1 MKKIFSFGKKKK
13 GQSPSSRAS
22 LPGVP
27 GGGGYELREK
37 ELGKLHRAAAGGDL
51 GRLQQLLKKNDINQL
66 DKENRTPLHL
76 ACANGHSDVV
86 TYLVD
91 NKCKL
96 NLCDNDNRS
105 PLMKAVQCQQ
115 EKCATMLLEHGAD
128 PNLVD
133 VNSSTALHLAAQTA
147 NISLAVLLL
156 EYNAHIEAQNKE
168 GYTPLTIA
176 ITENHQEMV
185 EFLLRKGAD
194 VHARDKSK
202 RTPLMIAASGGE
214 LSLIKVLLQYGA
226 DVSHKDINGWTS
238 EDYALIG
245 GYSGLSKQLS
255 EYANWKNVEKPSPN
269 NTKGMS
275 VFSSPDRVGD
285 VGFALGAPATD
296 KEEMQQSPS
305 QTSRTRDSGK
315 VIDDLSQGDSVR
327 SSKKD
332 EGDDSWLTSEEEEL
346 DFTPKK
352 PQKPSL
358 TLLMNSSQQFKK
370 NNGEDIRIGSPQ
382 SSRQNLKQVTRNHT
396 NLNKKECKE
405 LTNEDISEASEQEKG
420 ELEEEEEEE
429 DDEEEFSQ
437 EEKEDEDTE
446 DEEGGQDDYTEDE
459 EEEYVGKLEHKRD
472 QELEI
477 FNNAV
482 KSEREVK
489 SGSKN
494 IHDGGSHETC
504 EEEDQEMQESV
515 DIPVSFI
522 AGHYEGL
529 KENITAISSKMVNNE
544 VPYDSSK
551 KGDGSEHEEINE
563 FQNTNELLHTDGNEK
578 IRCKN
583 CSSFEGSE
591 MTAWKKGASP
601 SVLNSCYIK
610 EENPNLVDDIF
621 ESDDDPWSET
631 ENPRCEN
638 RRQDSE
644 KLRFV
649 GDQNAGK
656 EQCKNSKELGNTVC
670 ETLEPE
676 SENLPV
682 NSGDENL
689 KEAFQP
695 SIKEESSEE
704 EDDIEQPQISNV
716 GDKNLIC
723 SGNREA
729 QNPSED
735 TPVRKVLGLEE
746 EEDTESPWDSECAS
760 ESPRKLP
767 VNLLISSAVRTE
779 THMQSIFEE
788 PNEGF
793 CEKNLDSQPKT
804 TQAILETND
813 TSSCPAK
820 GIEIGKRQKSDLMEE
835 LGLDDADD
843 IEDVS
848 DWDSTSISLKNL
860 PGTKSPN
867 VLTFG
872 NPSSLLPMLTAKD
885 DAAATASEVIPP
897 RLEEMSKPQ
906 TVTAPENTH
915 LYSLQKQLLPVILK
929 SKDELSEPSFNMPSP
944 DEEQEDAGE
953 NCKKQDKHILGTTNL
968 TEKTASDNQTD
979 KTEISFPHPKTK
991 TEPLKQ
997 NEDSHGD
1004 DVQLNPKLWEER
1016 YEKMWVENDKRE
1028 VKTNFKSITAE
1039 LKKMFGEIKEVQQ
1052 TAPMEGT
1059 LQDGF
1064 SEELESI
1071 HKAPHNL
1078 TKPTSRIEE
1087 RSEFMDLCSV
1097 LEQKASSNEN
1107 VISYALNSS
1116 SHEHPNQYII
1126 RLCEN
1131 DNKLCTEHVWNV
1143 NEEGFTN
1150 NAESTK
1156 VAVNKE
1162 RGDQIAAMEIEE
1174 NVDGNISD
1182 LENSPGCSLKH
1193 SLKESILDK
1202 RANIPDVVRPVSTDD
1217 KSTLLAV
1224 AKNKLGKDT
1233 CYFNDIPKDCFVG
1246 NPKTSNTEIES
1257 NLGNSRQSRDETLKR
1272 LLDEELEQ
1280 DMERFKNE
1288 VGMLQI
1294 VFLALEKEKV
1304 QLQKEVEKE
1313 KRKQKCGERE
1323 DAYKSYMQTLAG
1335 NGINQQMKQKGT
1347 VKGNQYSTVESG
1359 ETTEEEKHTKNS
1371 ISSKE
1376 REKLIQIPLKGSN
1389 SALNVKDAKKNEN
1402 KKRISKQRGNQQM
1415 NSTNGNQ
1422 FQILDDSTLSETSQ
1436 DEGRPG
1442 ARTVDERNK
1451 IGKQMD
1457 VADDFDELTQSSDT
1471 ATEDFEL
1478 SASTYRDAVLLIEQL
1493 SMDGKDSI
1501 SLLKIQN
1508 LLHGYE
1514 RLIEREKGRY
1524 TQLLGKVRKLE
1535 NEKKELQAVLE
1546 ETREL
1551 KSRLDHQKV
1560 EWESDVSSLKFTL
1573 KQEEEKRLSI
1583 EMLYDKNRELLR
1595 KKEDQYCKEM
1605 EEKQQLELTQRSLEM
1620 ELRTL
1625 RNHLKQVEEE
1635 RNETQRQ
1642 LSQEQSARAL
1652 QEGILNNHLW
1662 RQKEI
1667 EEETKITAAKSSE
1680 VPDNLRE
1687 KDLLHKN
1694 QKLQDEIAILRL
1706 ELDQIRIRHQEEET
1720 KYLEEN
1726 EVLKEKNEDLRKE
1739 LKLNEEALTQT
1750 VFQYNGQLNVLKT
1763 ESAMLTSKIEHAKE
1777 NKDRLETET
1786 ESFRSRL
1793 NSAVQELE
1801 CCRKSKTDVERTLQ
1815 RERDEW
1821 LRLQDKLNHD
1831 LSNLRDTNN
1840 ILSQQLSKVETKANS
1855 LENELHHVT
1864 HTFRE
1869 KTLLLESAQRDL
1881 SYAQCQAKELDYAR
1895 QTEKD
1900 QMSKY
1905 IVKQESMQER
1915 LAQLQSENV
1924 LLRQQLEDM
1933 QNKGIIKEKVVSDV
1947 QDRFSDI
1954 FSKLRA
1960 DTEKQIHM
1968 MEERNKEL
1976 ITKCNNLRE
1985 QVFKYETEK
1994 VEREGTVRQLQQELA
2009 DALKKQSMSE
2019 ASLEV
2024 TTRYRNDLE
2033 EDKLHLQ
2040 KEIDKIKTK
2049 LQESEDQYIQSERRV
2064 HDLKNALDSKEREVN
2079 ASSQKLQDLLIAS
2092 SGTNNAIKQLEE
2104 HIQRLEIENA
2114 RLEATTKQQTIRIEV
2129 LQKDL
2134 QDSASVHNRLEDLI
2148 TGLQTAKIN
2157 LEEQLNQQV
2166 QKQTM
2171 LSMTAKDTHNLWEEE
2186 LKSRSKL
2193 GVRLSQLDREKAEM
2207 LEQFESERKKVKKLV
2222 ELKRSV
2228 EARLDQEMK
2237 RNSELQK
2244 ECNGMKKLLKT
2255 AKKKL
2260 KEYENGESVSQ
2271 FSFQGELK
2279 NRYSEMDNE
2288 VSRLRTKIDELSK
2301 KLDIESKKSTQL
2313 ESTNRDLR
2321 EQLSSMKILHKNH
2334 EKLEKSKWQL
2344 EGEVATLKHQVETNM
2359 MDHSQLEQYKREI
2372 EERARQEI
2380 RQKLEE
2386 VNLFLQT
2393 QAASQ
2398 ETLEQIRT
2406 TNNTSLRNQLEHRI
2420 RDLESELARIK
2431 NTQEDSVFQKQSTQ
2445 TELERYK
2452 ELYLEELKI
2461 RKSLA
2466 SKLDRAN
2473 ERIAEANA
2481 KLLHERHRSKSLIAN
2496 SIVNGGL
2503 SASPVLDTTQL
2514 GNLGNNLTLNRSL
2527 GLGGSFINPT
2537 GNALSS
2543 KNRVEAYLAKMQQ
2556 ELEKSITKE
2565 LDQATAELENGSVR
2579 VSPVGSTDGSSKNL
2593 NVDQDPVSRAT
2604 QQYLDVL
2611 KKNYMI

>member
-1 MKKIFSFGKKKK
+1 MKKIFGFGKKKK
-13 GQSPSSRAS
+13 GQSPSGRAS
-22 LPGVP
+22 LPGV
-27 GGGGYELREK
+27 GYELREK

-51 GRLQQLLKKNDINQL
+51 GRLQQLLKKHDINQL

-76 ACANGHSDVV
+76 ACANGHSDIVN
-86 TYLVD
+86 YLVD

-133 VNSSTALHLAAQTA
+133 VKSNTALHLAAQTA
-147 NISLAVLLL
+147 NISLVVQLL
-156 EYNAHIEAQNKE
+156 EYNAHIDSQNKE
-168 GYTPLTIA
+168 GYTPLTVA

-255 EYANWKNVEKPSPN
+255 EYANWNNVEKPSPN

-296 KEEMQQSPS
+296 KE
-305 QTSRTRDSGK
+305 
-315 VIDDLSQGDSVR
+315 VIDDLSQGDSLR
-327 SSKKD
+327 SSEKD

-358 TLLMNSSQQFKK
+358 TLLMNSSHQFKK
-370 NNGEDIRIGSPQ
+370 NIGEK
-382 SSRQNLKQVTRNHT
+382 SSIMRTEHIAISQQNKSDC
-396 NLNKKECKE
+396 EA
-405 LTNEDISEASEQEKG
+405 EDVIETPPKP
-420 ELEEEEEEE
+420 
-429 DDEEEFSQ
+429 FSQ
-437 EEKEDEDTE
+437 
-446 DEEGGQDDYTEDE
+446 
-459 EEEYVGKLEHKRD
+459 
-472 QELEI
+472 
-477 FNNAV
+477 V
-482 KSEREVK
+482 KSYPQPLHP
-489 SGSKN
+489 SPGS
-494 IHDGGSHETC
+494 C
-504 EEEDQEMQESV
+504 
-515 DIPVSFI
+515 
-522 AGHYEGL
+522 
-529 KENITAISSKMVNNE
+529 SKPSQMT
-544 VPYDSSK
+544 PP
-551 KGDGSEHEEINE
+551 
-563 FQNTNELLHTDGNEK
+563 LLGFK
-578 IRCKN
+578 
-583 CSSFEGSE
+583 
-591 MTAWKKGASP
+591 
-601 SVLNSCYIK
+601 
-610 EENPNLVDDIF
+610 
-621 ESDDDPWSET
+621 
-631 ENPRCEN
+631 
-638 RRQDSE
+638 Q
-644 KLRFV
+644 
-649 GDQNAGK
+649 
-656 EQCKNSKELGNTVC
+656 
-670 ETLEPE
+670 
-676 SENLPV
+676 
-682 NSGDENL
+682 
-689 KEAFQP
+689 
-695 SIKEESSEE
+695 EESSEE
-704 EDDIEQPQISNV
+704 EDDIKQPQISNV
-716 GDKNLIC
+716 IDKSLIC
-723 SGNREA
+723 NGNREA

-735 TPVRKVLGLEE
+735 TAIRKDTMSVLGLDE

-767 VNLLISSAVRTE
+767 VNLLISSAVRTD

-793 CEKNLDSQPKT
+793 CEKTLDSQPKT

-820 GIEIGKRQKSDLMEE
+820 GIETGKRQKSDLMEE

-860 PGTKSPN
+860 PGTKSPK

-872 NPSSLLPMLTAKD
+872 NPSSLLPTLTAKD
-885 DAAATASEVIPP
+885 DAAATASGVIPP
-897 RLEEMSKPQ
+897 RLEEMSKAQ
-906 TVTAPENTH
+906 TVTAPENTY
-915 LYSLQKQLLPVILK
+915 LYSLQKQLLPVTLK
-929 SKDELSEPSFNMPSP
+929 SKDELSKPSFNMPSP
-944 DEEQEDAGE
+944 DEEREDAGE
-953 NCKKQDKHILGTTNL
+953 NCKKQ
-968 TEKTASDNQTD
+968 
-979 KTEISFPHPKTK
+979 
-991 TEPLKQ
+991 
-997 NEDSHGD
+997 
-1004 DVQLNPKLWEER
+1004 VEE
-1016 YEKMWVENDKRE
+1016 
-1028 VKTNFKSITAE
+1028 
-1039 LKKMFGEIKEVQQ
+1039 
-1052 TAPMEGT
+1052 
-1059 LQDGF
+1059 
-1064 SEELESI
+1064 
-1071 HKAPHNL
+1071 
-1078 TKPTSRIEE
+1078 
-1087 RSEFMDLCSV
+1087 
-1097 LEQKASSNEN
+1097 
-1107 VISYALNSS
+1107 
-1116 SHEHPNQYII
+1116 
-1126 RLCEN
+1126 
-1131 DNKLCTEHVWNV
+1131 
-1143 NEEGFTN
+1143 
-1150 NAESTK
+1150 
-1156 VAVNKE
+1156 
-1162 RGDQIAAMEIEE
+1162 
-1174 NVDGNISD
+1174 
-1182 LENSPGCSLKH
+1182 
-1193 SLKESILDK
+1193 
-1202 RANIPDVVRPVSTDD
+1202 
-1217 KSTLLAV
+1217 
-1224 AKNKLGKDT
+1224 
-1233 CYFNDIPKDCFVG
+1233 
-1246 NPKTSNTEIES
+1246 
-1257 NLGNSRQSRDETLKR
+1257 
-1272 LLDEELEQ
+1272 
-1280 DMERFKNE
+1280 
-1288 VGMLQI
+1288 
-1294 VFLALEKEKV
+1294 
-1304 QLQKEVEKE
+1304 E
-1313 KRKQKCGERE
+1313 KRKQKCGEMLAMEKRE
-1323 DAYKSYMQTLAG
+1323 DAYKSHMQILAG
-1335 NGINQQMKQKGT
+1335 NGINQQMKQKLT
-1347 VKGNQYSTVESG
+1347 IKGNQYSTVESG
-1359 ETTEEEKHTKNS
+1359 ETTEEEKHMKNS

-1376 REKLIQIPLKGSN
+1376 RAKFIQIPLKGN
-1389 SALNVKDAKKNEN
+1389 SALNVKDVKKNEN

-1422 FQILDDSTLSETSQ
+1422 FQVLDDSTLSETSQ

-1442 ARTVDERNK
+1442 TKTVDERNK

-1471 ATEDFEL
+1471 ATEDLEL
-1478 SASTYRDAVLLIEQL
+1478 PASAYRDAMLLIEQL

-1514 RLIEREKGRY
+1514 RLIDREKGRY

-1535 NEKKELQAVLE
+1535 NEKKELQTVLD

-1551 KSRLDHQKV
+1551 KSMLDHQKM

-1573 KQEEEKRLSI
+1573 KQEEERRMST
-1583 EMLYDKNRELLR
+1583 EMLYEKNRELLR
-1595 KKEDQYCKEM
+1595 KKEDQYCKEL

-1662 RQKEI
+1662 KQKEI
-1667 EEETKITAAKSSE
+1667 EEETKITVAKSSE
-1680 VPDNLRE
+1680 VPDNQRE

-1694 QKLQDEIAILRL
+1694 QILQDEIAILRL

-1777 NKDRLETET
+1777 NKDRLETEM

-1801 CCRKSKTDVERTLQ
+1801 CCRKSKSDVERTLQ

-1821 LRLQDKLNHD
+1821 LRLQDKLSHD

-1864 HTFRE
+1864 HTLRE
-1869 KTLLLESAQRDL
+1869 KTLLLESTQRDL
-1881 SYAQCQAKELDYAR
+1881 SHAQCQAKELDHAR
-1895 QTEKD
+1895 QIEKD
-1900 QMSKY
+1900 QMNKY

-1960 DTEKQIHM
+1960 DTEKQVHM

-2033 EDKLHLQ
+2033 DDKLHLQ

-2049 LQESEDQYIQSERRV
+2049 LQESEDQYIQSERRI

-2114 RLEATTKQQTIRIEV
+2114 RLEATTKQQTSRIEV

-2171 LSMTAKDTHNLWEEE
+2171 LSITAKDTHNLWEEE

-2228 EARLDQEMK
+2228 DVRLDQEMK

-2255 AKKKL
+2255 VKKKL
-2260 KEYENGESVSQ
+2260 KEYENGEGVSQ

-2288 VSRLRTKIDELSK
+2288 VSRLRTKTDDLSK
-2301 KLDIESKKSTQL
+2301 KLDIESKKNMQL

-2344 EGEVATLKHQVETNM
+2344 EGEVAHLKHQVETNM
-2359 MDHSQLEQYKREI
+2359 MDHSQIEQYKREI

-2398 ETLEQIRT
+2398 ETLEQIRI
-2406 TNNTSLRNQLEHRI
+2406 TNNASLRNQLEHRI

-2452 ELYLEELKI
+2452 DLYLEELKI

-2473 ERIAEANA
+2473 EKIAEANA
-2481 KLLHERHRSKSLIAN
+2481 KLLQERHRSKSLIAN
-2496 SIVNGGL
+2496 SIVNGSL

-2514 GNLGNNLTLNRSL
+2514 GNLGNNLTLHRSL

-2543 KNRVEAYLAKMQQ
+2543 KNRVEAYLAKMQA

-2565 LDQATAELENGSVR
+2565 LDQATAELETGSVR

-2604 QQYLDVL
+2604 RQYQDIL

>member
-1 MKKIFSFGKKKK
+1 MKKIFGFGKKKK
-13 GQSPSSRAS
+13 GQSPSSRVS

-27 GGGGYELREK
+27 GGGYELREK

-76 ACANGHSDVV
+76 ACANGHLDVV

-128 PNLVD
+128 PNPVD
-133 VNSSTALHLAAQTA
+133 VNSNTALHLAAQTA

-194 VHARDKSK
+194 VHARDTSK

-214 LSLIKVLLQYGA
+214 LNLIKVLLQYGA

-238 EDYALIG
+238 EDYALIS

-296 KEEMQQSPS
+296 KE
-305 QTSRTRDSGK
+305 

-327 SSKKD
+327 SSEKD

-358 TLLMNSSQQFKK
+358 TQLMNSSQQFKK
-370 NNGEDIRIGSPQ
+370 NIGEKSSIMRTEHIAVSQQNKSDCEAEDVIESPP
-382 SSRQNLKQVTRNHT
+382 KP
-396 NLNKKECKE
+396 
-405 LTNEDISEASEQEKG
+405 
-420 ELEEEEEEE
+420 
-429 DDEEEFSQ
+429 FSQ
-437 EEKEDEDTE
+437 
-446 DEEGGQDDYTEDE
+446 
-459 EEEYVGKLEHKRD
+459 
-472 QELEI
+472 I
-477 FNNAV
+477 
-482 KSEREVK
+482 KSYPRPVHP
-489 SGSKN
+489 SPGS
-494 IHDGGSHETC
+494 
-504 EEEDQEMQESV
+504 
-515 DIPVSFI
+515 F
-522 AGHYEGL
+522 
-529 KENITAISSKMVNNE
+529 SKPSQMT
-544 VPYDSSK
+544 PP
-551 KGDGSEHEEINE
+551 
-563 FQNTNELLHTDGNEK
+563 LLGFK
-578 IRCKN
+578 
-583 CSSFEGSE
+583 
-591 MTAWKKGASP
+591 
-601 SVLNSCYIK
+601 
-610 EENPNLVDDIF
+610 
-621 ESDDDPWSET
+621 
-631 ENPRCEN
+631 
-638 RRQDSE
+638 Q
-644 KLRFV
+644 
-649 GDQNAGK
+649 
-656 EQCKNSKELGNTVC
+656 
-670 ETLEPE
+670 
-676 SENLPV
+676 
-682 NSGDENL
+682 
-689 KEAFQP
+689 
-695 SIKEESSEE
+695 EESSEE
-704 EDDIEQPQISNV
+704 EGDIEQPQISNV
-716 GDKNLIC
+716 GDKSLIC
-723 SGNREA
+723 NGNREA

-735 TPVRKVLGLEE
+735 TPIRKVLGLEE

-788 PNEGF
+788 PSEGF

-897 RLEEMSKPQ
+897 RLEEMSKAQ

-944 DEEQEDAGE
+944 DEEREDAGE
-953 NCKKQDKHILGTTNL
+953 NCKK
-968 TEKTASDNQTD
+968 
-979 KTEISFPHPKTK
+979 
-991 TEPLKQ
+991 
-997 NEDSHGD
+997 
-1004 DVQLNPKLWEER
+1004 R
-1016 YEKMWVENDKRE
+1016 
-1028 VKTNFKSITAE
+1028 
-1039 LKKMFGEIKEVQQ
+1039 
-1052 TAPMEGT
+1052 
-1059 LQDGF
+1059 
-1064 SEELESI
+1064 
-1071 HKAPHNL
+1071 
-1078 TKPTSRIEE
+1078 
-1087 RSEFMDLCSV
+1087 
-1097 LEQKASSNEN
+1097 
-1107 VISYALNSS
+1107 
-1116 SHEHPNQYII
+1116 
-1126 RLCEN
+1126 
-1131 DNKLCTEHVWNV
+1131 
-1143 NEEGFTN
+1143 
-1150 NAESTK
+1150 
-1156 VAVNKE
+1156 
-1162 RGDQIAAMEIEE
+1162 
-1174 NVDGNISD
+1174 
-1182 LENSPGCSLKH
+1182 
-1193 SLKESILDK
+1193 
-1202 RANIPDVVRPVSTDD
+1202 
-1217 KSTLLAV
+1217 
-1224 AKNKLGKDT
+1224 
-1233 CYFNDIPKDCFVG
+1233 
-1246 NPKTSNTEIES
+1246 
-1257 NLGNSRQSRDETLKR
+1257 
-1272 LLDEELEQ
+1272 
-1280 DMERFKNE
+1280 
-1288 VGMLQI
+1288 
-1294 VFLALEKEKV
+1294 
-1304 QLQKEVEKE
+1304 VEKE

-1335 NGINQQMKQKGT
+1335 NGINQQMKQKLT
-1347 VKGNQYSTVESG
+1347 IKGNQYSTVESG
-1359 ETTEEEKHTKNS
+1359 ETTEEKHTKNS

-1376 REKLIQIPLKGSN
+1376 RAKLIQIPLKGN

-1402 KKRISKQRGNQQM
+1402 KTHISKQRGNQQM

-1451 IGKQMD
+1451 IGKKMD
-1457 VADDFDELTQSSDT
+1457 VAEDFDELTQSSDT

-1478 SASTYRDAVLLIEQL
+1478 PTSTCRDAMLLIEQL
-1493 SMDGKDSI
+1493 SMDGKADSI

-1551 KSRLDHQKV
+1551 KSMLDHQKM

-1652 QEGILNNHLW
+1652 QEGILNSHLW

-1680 VPDNLRE
+1680 VPDNQRE

-1694 QKLQDEIAILRL
+1694 QKLQDEVAILRL

-1777 NKDRLETET
+1777 NKDRLETEM

-1801 CCRKSKTDVERTLQ
+1801 CCRKSKNDVERTLQ

-1869 KTLLLESAQRDL
+1869 KTLLLESTQRDL
-1881 SYAQCQAKELDYAR
+1881 SHAQCQAKELDYAR

-1924 LLRQQLEDM
+1924 LLRQQLEDV

-1947 QDRFSDI
+1947 QDKFSDI

-1960 DTEKQIHM
+1960 DTEKQINM

-2288 VSRLRTKIDELSK
+2288 VSRLRTTIDELSK

-2313 ESTNRDLR
+2313 ESTNCDLR

-2420 RDLESELARIK
+2420 RDLESELAKIK

-2473 ERIAEANA
+2473 ERIADANA

-2496 SIVNGGL
+2496 SIVNGSL
-2503 SASPVLDTTQL
+2503 SASPVLDTTQF

-2565 LDQATAELENGSVR
+2565 LDQATAELETGSVR

>member
-1 MKKIFSFGKKKK
+1 MKKIFGFGKKKK
-13 GQSPSSRAS
+13 GQSPSGRAS
-22 LPGVP
+22 LPGV
-27 GGGGYELREK
+27 GYELREK

-51 GRLQQLLKKNDINQL
+51 GRLQQLLKKHDINQL

-76 ACANGHSDVV
+76 ACANGHSDIVN
-86 TYLVD
+86 YLVD

-133 VNSSTALHLAAQTA
+133 VKSNTALHLAAQTA
-147 NISLAVLLL
+147 NISLVVQLL
-156 EYNAHIEAQNKE
+156 EYNAHIDSQNKE
-168 GYTPLTIA
+168 GYTPLTVA

-255 EYANWKNVEKPSPN
+255 EYANWNNVEKPSPN

-296 KEEMQQSPS
+296 KEEMQQSPN

-315 VIDDLSQGDSVR
+315 VIDDLSQGDSLR
-327 SSKKD
+327 SSEKD

-358 TLLMNSSQQFKK
+358 TLLMNSSHQFKK
-370 NNGEDIRIGSPQ
+370 NIGEK
-382 SSRQNLKQVTRNHT
+382 SSIMRTEHIAISQQNKSDC
-396 NLNKKECKE
+396 EA
-405 LTNEDISEASEQEKG
+405 EDVIETPPKP
-420 ELEEEEEEE
+420 
-429 DDEEEFSQ
+429 FSQ
-437 EEKEDEDTE
+437 
-446 DEEGGQDDYTEDE
+446 
-459 EEEYVGKLEHKRD
+459 
-472 QELEI
+472 
-477 FNNAV
+477 V
-482 KSEREVK
+482 KSYPQPLHP
-489 SGSKN
+489 SPGS
-494 IHDGGSHETC
+494 C
-504 EEEDQEMQESV
+504 
-515 DIPVSFI
+515 
-522 AGHYEGL
+522 
-529 KENITAISSKMVNNE
+529 SKPSQMT
-544 VPYDSSK
+544 PP
-551 KGDGSEHEEINE
+551 
-563 FQNTNELLHTDGNEK
+563 LLGFK
-578 IRCKN
+578 
-583 CSSFEGSE
+583 
-591 MTAWKKGASP
+591 
-601 SVLNSCYIK
+601 
-610 EENPNLVDDIF
+610 
-621 ESDDDPWSET
+621 
-631 ENPRCEN
+631 
-638 RRQDSE
+638 Q
-644 KLRFV
+644 
-649 GDQNAGK
+649 
-656 EQCKNSKELGNTVC
+656 
-670 ETLEPE
+670 
-676 SENLPV
+676 
-682 NSGDENL
+682 
-689 KEAFQP
+689 
-695 SIKEESSEE
+695 EESSEE
-704 EDDIEQPQISNV
+704 EDDIKQPQISNV
-716 GDKNLIC
+716 IDKSLIC
-723 SGNREA
+723 NGNREA

-735 TPVRKVLGLEE
+735 TAIRKDTMSVLGLDE

-767 VNLLISSAVRTE
+767 VNLLISSAVRTD

-793 CEKNLDSQPKT
+793 CEKTLDSQPKT

-820 GIEIGKRQKSDLMEE
+820 GIETGKRQKSDLMEE

-860 PGTKSPN
+860 PGTKSPK

-872 NPSSLLPMLTAKD
+872 NPSSLLPTLTAKD
-885 DAAATASEVIPP
+885 DAAATASGVIPP
-897 RLEEMSKPQ
+897 RLEEMSKAQ
-906 TVTAPENTH
+906 TVTAPENTY
-915 LYSLQKQLLPVILK
+915 LYSLQKQLLPVTLK
-929 SKDELSEPSFNMPSP
+929 SKDELSKPSFNMPSP
-944 DEEQEDAGE
+944 DEEREDAGE
-953 NCKKQDKHILGTTNL
+953 NCKKQ
-968 TEKTASDNQTD
+968 
-979 KTEISFPHPKTK
+979 
-991 TEPLKQ
+991 
-997 NEDSHGD
+997 
-1004 DVQLNPKLWEER
+1004 VEE
-1016 YEKMWVENDKRE
+1016 
-1028 VKTNFKSITAE
+1028 
-1039 LKKMFGEIKEVQQ
+1039 
-1052 TAPMEGT
+1052 
-1059 LQDGF
+1059 
-1064 SEELESI
+1064 
-1071 HKAPHNL
+1071 
-1078 TKPTSRIEE
+1078 
-1087 RSEFMDLCSV
+1087 
-1097 LEQKASSNEN
+1097 
-1107 VISYALNSS
+1107 
-1116 SHEHPNQYII
+1116 
-1126 RLCEN
+1126 
-1131 DNKLCTEHVWNV
+1131 
-1143 NEEGFTN
+1143 
-1150 NAESTK
+1150 
-1156 VAVNKE
+1156 
-1162 RGDQIAAMEIEE
+1162 
-1174 NVDGNISD
+1174 
-1182 LENSPGCSLKH
+1182 
-1193 SLKESILDK
+1193 
-1202 RANIPDVVRPVSTDD
+1202 
-1217 KSTLLAV
+1217 
-1224 AKNKLGKDT
+1224 
-1233 CYFNDIPKDCFVG
+1233 
-1246 NPKTSNTEIES
+1246 
-1257 NLGNSRQSRDETLKR
+1257 
-1272 LLDEELEQ
+1272 
-1280 DMERFKNE
+1280 
-1288 VGMLQI
+1288 
-1294 VFLALEKEKV
+1294 
-1304 QLQKEVEKE
+1304 E
-1313 KRKQKCGERE
+1313 KRKQKCGEMLAMEKRE
-1323 DAYKSYMQTLAG
+1323 DAYKSHMQILAG
-1335 NGINQQMKQKGT
+1335 NGINQQMKQKLT
-1347 VKGNQYSTVESG
+1347 IKGNQYSTVESG
-1359 ETTEEEKHTKNS
+1359 ETTEEEKHMKNS

-1376 REKLIQIPLKGSN
+1376 RAKFIQIPLKGSN
-1389 SALNVKDAKKNEN
+1389 SALNVKDVKKNEN

-1422 FQILDDSTLSETSQ
+1422 FQVLDDSTLSETSQ

-1442 ARTVDERNK
+1442 TKTVDERNK

-1471 ATEDFEL
+1471 ATEDLEL
-1478 SASTYRDAVLLIEQL
+1478 PASAYRDAMLLIEQL
-1493 SMDGKDSI
+1493 SMDGKADSI

-1514 RLIEREKGRY
+1514 RLIDREKGRY

-1535 NEKKELQAVLE
+1535 NEKKELQTVLD

-1551 KSRLDHQKV
+1551 KSMLDHQKM

-1573 KQEEEKRLSI
+1573 KQEEERRMST
-1583 EMLYDKNRELLR
+1583 EMLYEKNRELLR
-1595 KKEDQYCKEM
+1595 KKEDQYCKEL

-1662 RQKEI
+1662 KQKEI
-1667 EEETKITAAKSSE
+1667 EEETKITVAKSSE
-1680 VPDNLRE
+1680 VPDNQRE

-1694 QKLQDEIAILRL
+1694 QILQDEIAILRL

-1777 NKDRLETET
+1777 NKDRLETEM

-1801 CCRKSKTDVERTLQ
+1801 CCRKSKSDVERTLQ

-1821 LRLQDKLNHD
+1821 LRLQDKLSHD

-1864 HTFRE
+1864 HTLRE
-1869 KTLLLESAQRDL
+1869 KTLLLESTQRDL
-1881 SYAQCQAKELDYAR
+1881 SHAQCQAKELDHAR
-1895 QTEKD
+1895 QIEKD
-1900 QMSKY
+1900 QMNKY

-1960 DTEKQIHM
+1960 DTEKQVHM

-2033 EDKLHLQ
+2033 DDKLHLQ

-2049 LQESEDQYIQSERRV
+2049 LQESEDQYIQSERRI

-2114 RLEATTKQQTIRIEV
+2114 RLEATTKQQTSRIEV

-2171 LSMTAKDTHNLWEEE
+2171 LSITAKDTHNLWEEE

-2228 EARLDQEMK
+2228 DVRLDQEMK

-2255 AKKKL
+2255 VKKKL
-2260 KEYENGESVSQ
+2260 KEYENGEGVSQ

-2288 VSRLRTKIDELSK
+2288 VSRLRTKTDDLSK
-2301 KLDIESKKSTQL
+2301 KLDIESKKNMQL

-2344 EGEVATLKHQVETNM
+2344 EGEVAHLKHQVETNM
-2359 MDHSQLEQYKREI
+2359 MDHSQIEQYKREI

-2398 ETLEQIRT
+2398 ETLEQIRI
-2406 TNNTSLRNQLEHRI
+2406 TNNASLRNQLEHRI

-2452 ELYLEELKI
+2452 DLYLEELKI

-2473 ERIAEANA
+2473 EKIAEANA
-2481 KLLHERHRSKSLIAN
+2481 KLLQERHRSKSLIAN
-2496 SIVNGGL
+2496 SIVNGSL

-2514 GNLGNNLTLNRSL
+2514 GNLGNNLTLHRSL

-2543 KNRVEAYLAKMQQ
+2543 KNRVEAYLAKMQA

-2565 LDQATAELENGSVR
+2565 LDQATAELETGSVR

-2604 QQYLDVL
+2604 RQYQDIL

>member
-1 MKKIFSFGKKKK
+1 MKKIFSFGKRKK

-27 GGGGYELREK
+27 GGGGGYELREK

-370 NNGEDIRIGSPQ
+370 NIGEKSSIMRTEHIAISQQNKSDCEAEDVIESPP
-382 SSRQNLKQVTRNHT
+382 KP
-396 NLNKKECKE
+396 
-405 LTNEDISEASEQEKG
+405 
-420 ELEEEEEEE
+420 
-429 DDEEEFSQ
+429 FSQ
-437 EEKEDEDTE
+437 
-446 DEEGGQDDYTEDE
+446 
-459 EEEYVGKLEHKRD
+459 
-472 QELEI
+472 
-477 FNNAV
+477 V
-482 KSEREVK
+482 KSYPRPVHP
-489 SGSKN
+489 SPGS
-494 IHDGGSHETC
+494 
-504 EEEDQEMQESV
+504 
-515 DIPVSFI
+515 F
-522 AGHYEGL
+522 
-529 KENITAISSKMVNNE
+529 SKPSQMT
-544 VPYDSSK
+544 PP
-551 KGDGSEHEEINE
+551 
-563 FQNTNELLHTDGNEK
+563 LLGFK
-578 IRCKN
+578 
-583 CSSFEGSE
+583 
-591 MTAWKKGASP
+591 
-601 SVLNSCYIK
+601 
-610 EENPNLVDDIF
+610 
-621 ESDDDPWSET
+621 
-631 ENPRCEN
+631 
-638 RRQDSE
+638 Q
-644 KLRFV
+644 
-649 GDQNAGK
+649 
-656 EQCKNSKELGNTVC
+656 
-670 ETLEPE
+670 
-676 SENLPV
+676 
-682 NSGDENL
+682 
-689 KEAFQP
+689 
-695 SIKEESSEE
+695 EESSEE

-735 TPVRKVLGLEE
+735 TPIRKVLGLEE

-804 TQAILETND
+804 TQSILETND

-906 TVTAPENTH
+906 TGTAPENTH

-1052 TAPMEGT
+1052 TTPMEGT

-1078 TKPTSRIEE
+1078 TKPTSRIEG

-1246 NPKTSNTEIES
+1246 NHKTSNTEIES
-1257 NLGNSRQSRDETLKR
+1257 NVGNSRQSRDETLKR

-1422 FQILDDSTLSETSQ
+1422 IQILDDSTLSETSQ

-1493 SMDGKDSI
+1493 SMDGKADSI

-1551 KSRLDHQKV
+1551 KSMLDHQKV

-1869 KTLLLESAQRDL
+1869 KTLLLESTQRDL

-2301 KLDIESKKSTQL
+2301 KLDMESKKSTQL

-2481 KLLHERHRSKSLIAN
+2481 KLLHERHKSKSLIAN

>member
-953 NCKKQDKHILGTTNL
+953 NCKKQ
-968 TEKTASDNQTD
+968 
-979 KTEISFPHPKTK
+979 
-991 TEPLKQ
+991 
-997 NEDSHGD
+997 
-1004 DVQLNPKLWEER
+1004 
-1016 YEKMWVENDKRE
+1016 
-1028 VKTNFKSITAE
+1028 
-1039 LKKMFGEIKEVQQ
+1039 
-1052 TAPMEGT
+1052 
-1059 LQDGF
+1059 
-1064 SEELESI
+1064 
-1071 HKAPHNL
+1071 
-1078 TKPTSRIEE
+1078 
-1087 RSEFMDLCSV
+1087 
-1097 LEQKASSNEN
+1097 
-1107 VISYALNSS
+1107 
-1116 SHEHPNQYII
+1116 
-1126 RLCEN
+1126 
-1131 DNKLCTEHVWNV
+1131 
-1143 NEEGFTN
+1143 
-1150 NAESTK
+1150 
-1156 VAVNKE
+1156 
-1162 RGDQIAAMEIEE
+1162 
-1174 NVDGNISD
+1174 
-1182 LENSPGCSLKH
+1182 
-1193 SLKESILDK
+1193 
-1202 RANIPDVVRPVSTDD
+1202 
-1217 KSTLLAV
+1217 
-1224 AKNKLGKDT
+1224 
-1233 CYFNDIPKDCFVG
+1233 
-1246 NPKTSNTEIES
+1246 
-1257 NLGNSRQSRDETLKR
+1257 
-1272 LLDEELEQ
+1272 
-1280 DMERFKNE
+1280 
-1288 VGMLQI
+1288 
-1294 VFLALEKEKV
+1294 
-1304 QLQKEVEKE
+1304 VEKE

-1493 SMDGKDSI
+1493 SMDGKADSI